1 MVQPHHARGRTASF
15 QVILLRCRLGS
26 QQHRLQ
32 IEERVSLAIPGVA
45 ISPQEAANWMS
56 QQQSCPLYNHQ
67 RAMPHDQAIL
77 DALES
82 ASERVGAMLLL
93 NSIAIS
99 ASQPAEPKPVI
110 RQ

>member
-1 MVQPHHARGRTASF
+1 
-15 QVILLRCRLGS
+15 
-26 QQHRLQ
+26 
-32 IEERVSLAIPGVA
+32 
-45 ISPQEAANWMS
+45 
-56 QQQSCPLYNHQ
+56 
-67 RAMPHDQAIL
+67 MPHDQAIL

-93 NSIAIS
+93 NSITIS